1 MGPQY
6 TWGEHMWFFP
16 MMMPVF
22 MLTIV
27 LVILYL
33 IFGRGI
39 CRSRWGDQKSDQK
52 GDESALDILKKRY
65 ASGEITKEEF
75 DSIRKDIE

>member
-22 MLTIV
+22 MLTVV

-33 IFGRGI
+33 IFGKGG
-39 CRSRWGDQKSDQK
+39 RSRRGDQQADQN
-52 GDESALDILKKRY
+52 GTETALDILKKRY